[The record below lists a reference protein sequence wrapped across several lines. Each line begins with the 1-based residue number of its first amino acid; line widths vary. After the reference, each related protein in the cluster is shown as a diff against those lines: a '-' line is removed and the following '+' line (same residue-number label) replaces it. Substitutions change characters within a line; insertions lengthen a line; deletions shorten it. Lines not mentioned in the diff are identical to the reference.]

1 MTKIVRD
8 NARDA
13 GGKDPAPLTKA
24 FTYNKDTCE
33 LSDKRIINLMIY
45 YLSTL

>member
-24 FTYNKDTCE
+24 FTYNRDTCE
-33 LSDKRIINLMIY
+33 LSDERN
-45 YLSTL
+45 